1 MGQPSEKKAGDRNPS
16 GPLGVTTEAKGEATH
31 RPALGTQTSGGF
43 SAVWLLRVGA
53 ALLCVPWTFPARSR
67 GKPFEQDAQCVGPPR
82 PSKGGAGW
90 PRAPLQPR
98 FRARREPRAEGGVAG
113 AAWRGEEAGP
123 GCHTKGRGGQR
134 GGPAGPETGRPAAG
148 GKGPTTDRPGPA
160 GPGQGSGL
168 NATTEKSP
176 GVWFPG
182 CCCAFGSRERGLGPA
197 WVWGATCR
205 PSSCGS

>member
-1 MGQPSEKKAGDRNPS
+1 MMDYLFIYLEVFCLFVCFKGERWSCGHTTPQAGEGAVGQPSEKKAGDRNPS

-113 AAWRGEEAGP
+113 GGLE
-123 GCHTKGRGGQR
+123 RGGGRSRVSHQR
-134 GGPAGPETGRPAAG
+134 EGRTA
-148 GKGPTTDRPGPA
+148 
-160 GPGQGSGL
+160 
-168 NATTEKSP
+168 
-176 GVWFPG
+176 
-182 CCCAFGSRERGLGPA
+182 RGTSWA
-197 WVWGATCR
+197 
-205 PSSCGS
+205 